1 MDSVFD
7 LIQSFF
13 CPSCILFLI
22 NFIIAISI
30 DYRYIIVFLLIQTYH
45 PYTVNASQ
53 DYASLIKTHN
63 RLCSEDNSRIPETD
77 VTKYVMVC

>member
-1 MDSVFD
+1 MS
-7 LIQSFF
+7 L
-13 CPSCILFLI
+13 ILFNPFFALPVFFFKI

-45 PYTVNASQ
+45 PYIVNASQ

-77 VTKYVMVC
+77 VTKYVMVY

>member
-1 MDSVFD
+1 MSLILFNPFFALPVF
-7 LIQSFF
+7 F
-13 CPSCILFLI
+13 FLI